1 MYTLC
6 TLILTRILYNK
17 HIFSKSK
24 TKIYLLFI
32 VNNNLVS
39 IINAHGGQD
48 IYNKLK
54 LDHKINSIQ
63 LSQVPKKK
71 KNLGVTYRT
80 TYIQIF
86 LDRTFLD
93 NTLSFQS
100 LLIWPI
106 IILLEP
112 RWEVNKIIVVFES
125 LFNFKILLISKSCR
139 WWTGHS
145 N

>member
-1 MYTLC
+1 MPFSEKKNYTLC

-17 HIFSKSK
+17 HIFSKPK

-54 LDHKINSIQ
+54 LDHKMNNIQ

-71 KNLGVTYRT
+71 LGGHLPDYLHPNLLR
-80 TYIQIF
+80 
-86 LDRTFLD
+86 
-93 NTLSFQS
+93 
-100 LLIWPI
+100 
-106 IILLEP
+106 
-112 RWEVNKIIVVFES
+112 
-125 LFNFKILLISKSCR
+125 
-139 WWTGHS
+139 
-145 N
+145 

>member
-1 MYTLC
+1 MQFSEEKKYTLC

-54 LDHKINSIQ
+54 LGHKINSIQ

-71 KNLGVTYRT
+71 
-80 TYIQIF
+80 
-86 LDRTFLD
+86 
-93 NTLSFQS
+93 
-100 LLIWPI
+100 
-106 IILLEP
+106 
-112 RWEVNKIIVVFES
+112 
-125 LFNFKILLISKSCR
+125 
-139 WWTGHS
+139 
-145 N
+145 

>member
-1 MYTLC
+1 MPFSEKIYTLC
-6 TLILTRILYNK
+6 TLILTYILYNK

-54 LDHKINSIQ
+54 LDHKMNSIQ

-71 KNLGVTYRT
+71 NWGVTYRT
-80 TYIQIF
+80 TYIPIF

-93 NTLSFQS
+93 NTLSFQ
-100 LLIWPI
+100 
-106 IILLEP
+106 
-112 RWEVNKIIVVFES
+112 
-125 LFNFKILLISKSCR
+125 
-139 WWTGHS
+139 
-145 N
+145 

>member
-1 MYTLC
+1 MPFSEKKNYTLC

-17 HIFSKSK
+17 HIFSTSK

-54 LDHKINSIQ
+54 LDHKMNSIQ
-63 LSQVPKKK
+63 LSQVPKK
-71 KNLGVTYRT
+71 NWGVTYWT
-80 TYIQIF
+80 TYIPIF

-100 LLIWPI
+100 LFIWPI

-139 WWTGHS
+139 
-145 N
+145 

>member
-1 MYTLC
+1 MPFSEEKKIYTLC

-39 IINAHGGQD
+39 IINAYSGQD

-54 LDHKINSIQ
+54 LDHKMNSIQ

-71 KNLGVTYRT
+71 IGGSLIRLLT
-80 TYIQIF
+80 
-86 LDRTFLD
+86 
-93 NTLSFQS
+93 SQS
-100 LLIWPI
+100 
-106 IILLEP
+106 
-112 RWEVNKIIVVFES
+112 S
-125 LFNFKILLISKSCR
+125 
-139 WWTGHS
+139 
-145 N
+145 